1 MYIFVGAL
9 SPAGD
14 TGTGSGYVLA
24 ASGGLRAYAYAAR
37 LLPAWAIRRAFA
49 LFRPAGLNTGS
60 FLMKCKTQSH
70 ARA

>member
-1 MYIFVGAL
+1 MGAL

-60 FLMKCKTQSH
+60 F
-70 ARA
+70 